1 MSVEKQVSR
10 EMHRVAFW
18 RMATSFAVLPFNMI
32 SWLAEGVRRLALPFD
47 ALSDVMF
54 MYEAEAARRYRLL
67 TGVDIGFATT
77 GDLNRYVGTNPKALA
92 AAEKEEFPDD
102 DDE

>member
-1 MSVEKQVSR
+1 MSKSIEKQVAR
-10 EMHRVAFW
+10 EMRRVAFW
-18 RMATSFAVLPFNMI
+18 RMMTSFAVVPFNML
-32 SWLAEGVRRLALPFD
+32 SWFAEGVRRLALPFD
-47 ALSDVMF
+47 AMSDVTF

-67 TGVDIGFATT
+67 TGVDIGFVTT

-92 AAEKEEFPDD
+92 AAEKEEFQ